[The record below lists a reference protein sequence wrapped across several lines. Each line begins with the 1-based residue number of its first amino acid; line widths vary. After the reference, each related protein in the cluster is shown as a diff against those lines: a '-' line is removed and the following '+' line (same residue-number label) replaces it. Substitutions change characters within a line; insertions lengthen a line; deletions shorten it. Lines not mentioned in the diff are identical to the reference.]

1 MCRSVTVK
9 RLAGLNVDSDLSIIL
24 MNSNNCYMI
33 SELLYNHYGLDTII
47 FSIPYKALL
56 LQNIMKLNI
65 HANVAFDKMTEL
77 T

>member
-9 RLAGLNVDSDLSIIL
+9 RLAGLYVDSDLSIIL

-33 SELLYNHYGLDTII
+33 SELLYIQYGLDTII

-56 LQNIMKLNI
+56 LQNNI
-65 HANVAFDKMTEL
+65 K
-77 T
+77 